1 MTALE
6 PQQISTIHDFIQRN
20 EAKELRRFVAGW
32 TPPELANLLEELPPE
47 EDAILFRLLPR
58 KLATETFEFLDTE
71 TQQDLISTL
80 AQEQERLVALINGL
94 SPDDRTALLEETPGP
109 VAQQLLNLLSPK
121 ERKITDTLLGYPEES
136 IGRLMTP
143 DYVAV
148 RPEWAMPQVLEHI
161 RRVGHDS
168 ETLNSLYVV
177 DQRSHLL
184 DDLRIREILL
194 AKPDALVGDL
204 MDHRFVAL
212 TATDDQ
218 ESAVH
223 IFRDVGRVALPVTD
237 SQGVLIGIVT
247 VDDVLDVAA
256 EEAGEDVQK
265 IGGAEVLETP
275 YLTTPFTTLV
285 NKRARWLV
293 VLFLSEMLTA
303 TAMSYFQD
311 EIARAVIL
319 ALFVPLIIS
328 SGGNSGSQAA
338 TLIIRALALGEVTLG
353 DWWQIMRRELV
364 SGLSLGM
371 ILGVIG
377 FARIVIWQQLF
388 GLYGEHWMLIA
399 LTVALSLVGV
409 VMWGTLSGSMLPL
422 LLKKLGADPA
432 ASSAPF
438 VATLV
443 DVTGLIIYFSVAGLV
458 LRGALL

>member
-1 MTALE
+1 MLDR
-6 PQQISTIHDFIQRN
+6 QQITTVQEHIQRS
-20 EAKELRRFVAGW
+20 ELKELHQLVAGW

-47 EDAILFRLLPR
+47 EDAVVFRLLPR
-58 KLATETFEFLDTE
+58 QLAAATFEFLDME
-71 TQQDLISTL
+71 TQQNLIQIL
-80 AQEQERLVALINGL
+80 AHEQERLVALINAL

-109 VAQQLLNLLSPK
+109 VAQRLLNLLSPK
-121 ERKITDTLLGYPEES
+121 ERKIADTLLGYPEDS

-148 RPEWAMPQVLEHI
+148 RPDWTVPQVLEHI
-161 RRVGHDS
+161 RRVGRDS
-168 ETLNSLYVV
+168 ETLNVIYVV
-177 DQRSHLL
+177 DERWHLL

-194 AKPDALVGDL
+194 AKAEAHIADL
-204 MDHRFVAL
+204 MDHRYVAL
-212 TATDDQ
+212 KATDDQ
-218 ESAVH
+218 ETAVH
-223 IFRDVGRVALPVTD
+223 VFRDVGRVALPVTD

-256 EEAGEDVQK
+256 EEASEDLQK
-265 IGGAEVLETP
+265 IGGAEVLDTP
-275 YLTTPFTTLV
+275 YLSTPLPVLV
-285 NKRARWLV
+285 NKRARWLI

-303 TAMSYFQD
+303 TAMSYFEE
-311 EIARAVIL
+311 EIARAVVL

-353 DWWQIMRRELV
+353 DWWRIMRRELL
-364 SGLSLGM
+364 SGLALGA
-371 ILGVIG
+371 ILGIIG
-377 FARIVIWQQLF
+377 FTRIFVWQQLF
-388 GLYGEHWMLIA
+388 AMYGVHWLLVA

-443 DVTGLIIYFSVAGLV
+443 DVTGLIIYFSVAALV
-458 LRGALL
+458 LQGALL

>member
-1 MTALE
+1 MLE
-6 PQQISTIHDFIQRN
+6 PQQISTIHEFIQRN
-20 EAKELRRFVAGW
+20 EVKELRHLIAGW
-32 TPPELANLLEELPPE
+32 TPPELANLLEELPRE
-47 EDAILFRLLPR
+47 EDAVLFRLLPR
-58 KLATETFEFLDTE
+58 KLATATFEFLDTE
-71 TQQDLISTL
+71 TQQKLIRTL
-80 AQEQERLVALINGL
+80 AAEQERLVALINGL

-121 ERKITDTLLGYPEES
+121 ERKIADTLLGYPEDS
-136 IGRLMTP
+136 IGRLMTTE
-143 DYVAV
+143 YVAV
-148 RPEWAMPQVLEHI
+148 HPEWTIPQVLEHI

-168 ETLNSLYVV
+168 ETLNSIYVV
-177 DQRSHLL
+177 DERSHLL

-194 AKPDALVGDL
+194 AKPDVHVADL
-204 MDHRFVAL
+204 MDHRYTAL
-212 TATDDQ
+212 VATDDQ
-218 ESAVH
+218 EKAVH
-223 IFRDVGRVALPVTD
+223 IFRDMGRVALPVTD

-256 EEAGEDVQK
+256 EEASEDLQK

-275 YLTTPFTTLV
+275 YLATPFTMLV

-353 DWWQIMRRELV
+353 DWWQVMRRELL
-364 SGLSLGM
+364 SGLALGM

-377 FARIVIWQQLF
+377 FARIWVWQQLF
-388 GLYGEHWMLIA
+388 GLYGAHWILIA

-443 DVTGLIIYFSVAGLV
+443 DVTGLVIYFSVAALV
-458 LRGALL
+458 LQGVLL